1 MNKTLLP
8 LLCFLFS
15 VTIYSQ
21 IEKYPVFKACDTV
34 SVTQMQSCFNSEFKN
49 AVITEFKTPKNV
61 LQDNYR
67 GTVNT
72 VFLVTTSGEVKLI
85 YVNSPY
91 KELKTEIERVV
102 LTLPKIEP
110 AKYNNRT
117 VEMQFILP
125 LKIPLEENVIENFSI
140 EENSKVEIVE
150 NDVMLLEV
158 HKTKKDSTLVN
169 QKKALFPEHKSEL
182 NVPFVHATYN
192 EFDQYLGQGENTH
205 TSMKPYVY
213 SDVMPYLNLD
223 VQKTKLLH
231 ERKTWF
237 GRKLWNEHLV
247 NVQGE
252 DFWLTLD
259 LPLDL
264 QLGRDSEGITTF
276 NNTRALQINGGIGG
290 KFNFSTTFYESQ
302 GRFSKYFNE
311 YAELLKP
318 DGGNPA
324 LIPGRGIAKGY
335 KSDAYD
341 YPVAEAYL
349 SYAPNKHFS
358 FQFGNGKNFIGDGYR
373 SLLLSDVASPL
384 PYFKINTSFWKI
396 KYTNLWMWGQD
407 VRPELTVDG
416 AYKQK
421 FMSLHYLSWNI
432 TKRFNLGLYETVIW
446 DDTNGRGFDVN
457 YLNPIIFYTAV
468 EFATGSRAGNVLL
481 GMNLKY
487 KFNAISLYGQLILD
501 EFRGSEITS
510 NSGWWAN
517 KFGYQL
523 GAKFFNAFNVDN
535 LYFQAEFN
543 SVRPYTYSH
552 DELNYNFGHNN
563 QPMAHLWGAN
573 FREFIGIGR
582 YSFDRW
588 FFDAKAVVGKKG
600 FDFNTTSDSYSYG
613 GDVFRDN
620 DDRASDYGNSIG
632 QGNTANVFI
641 GDLQAGYLINP
652 ATNLKLYGR
661 VAYRS
666 FQPTTNTTNVY
677 SSNST
682 WFSIGLKAELF
693 NWYFDF

>member
-1 MNKTLLP
+1 MNKTILALIC
-8 LLCFLFS
+8 LLFS
-15 VTIYSQ
+15 LTVYSQ
-21 IEKYPVFKACDTV
+21 IEKYPVFKACDSV
-34 SVTQMQSCFNSEFKN
+34 SIDQLPACFKN
-49 AVITEFKTPKNV
+49 EVKSAVINEFNTPDIV
-61 LQDNYR
+61 LQEKYR
-67 GTVNT
+67 GTVNI
-72 VFLVTTSGEVKLI
+72 VFLVTVSGAFKTI
-85 YVNSPY
+85 YINSPY
-91 KELKTEIERVV
+91 KELKAEIERVFSI
-102 LTLPKIEP
+102 LPKIIP
-110 AKYNNRT
+110 AKYNNRA

-125 LKIPLEENVIENFSI
+125 LKLPLEENSI
-140 EENSKVEIVE
+140 EEIPIAENTKVE
-150 NDVMLLEV
+150 NDVMLLEL
-158 HKTKKDSTLVN
+158 HQTKKEATIN
-169 QKKALFPEHKSEL
+169 QKKSLFPEHKSEL
-182 NVPFVHATYN
+182 NVPFVHSAYN
-192 EFDQYLGQGENTH
+192 EYDEYLNQGENTH
-205 TSMKPYVY
+205 TSMKPYMY
-213 SDVMPYLNLD
+213 SDVMPYLDLD
-223 VQKTKLLH
+223 VQKTKLLL
-231 ERKTWF
+231 ERKTWV

-247 NVQGE
+247 NVQGD
-252 DFWLTLD
+252 DFWFTLD

-264 QLGRDSEGITTF
+264 QIGKDSDGVNTF
-276 NNTRALQINGGIGG
+276 NNTRALQINGGIGK

-302 GRFSKYFNE
+302 GRFSQYFNE
-311 YAELLKP
+311 YAEFMKP

-324 LIPGRGIAKGY
+324 LIPGRGIAKEY

-349 SYAPNKHFS
+349 SYSPNKHFS

-384 PYFKINTSFWKI
+384 PYVKINTSFWKI

-407 VRPELTVDG
+407 VSPELTVDG

-421 FMSLHYLSWNI
+421 FISLHYLSWNI
-432 TKRFNLGLYETVIW
+432 TKKFNIGLYESVIW
-446 DDTNGRGFDVN
+446 DDSNGRGFDVN
-457 YLNPIIFYTAV
+457 YINPIIFYTAV

-487 KFNAISLYGQLILD
+487 KFNNVSLYGQLILD
-501 EFRGSEITS
+501 EFRGSEIAS
-510 NSGWWAN
+510 SDGWWAN

-523 GAKFFNAFNVDN
+523 GAKFFNAFNVDK

-543 SVRPYTYSH
+543 AVRPYTYSH

-573 FREFIGIGR
+573 FREFVGIGR

-588 FFDAKAVVGKKG
+588 FFDAKVVVGKKG
-600 FDFNTTSDSYSYG
+600 FDYNTTSDSYSYG
-613 GDVFRDN
+613 GNIFKDN

-641 GDLQAGYLINP
+641 GDIQAGYLVNP

-666 FQPTTNTTNVY
+666 FQPTTNTANIY
-677 SSNST
+677 NSNST
-682 WFSIGLKAELF
+682 WFSVGLKAELF

>member
-1 MNKTLLP
+1 MH
-8 LLCFLFS
+8 S
-15 VTIYSQ
+15 
-21 IEKYPVFKACDTV
+21 
-34 SVTQMQSCFNSEFKN
+34 
-49 AVITEFKTPKNV
+49 
-61 LQDNYR
+61 
-67 GTVNT
+67 
-72 VFLVTTSGEVKLI
+72 
-85 YVNSPY
+85 
-91 KELKTEIERVV
+91 
-102 LTLPKIEP
+102 
-110 AKYNNRT
+110 
-117 VEMQFILP
+117 
-125 LKIPLEENVIENFSI
+125 
-140 EENSKVEIVE
+140 
-150 NDVMLLEV
+150 
-158 HKTKKDSTLVN
+158 
-169 QKKALFPEHKSEL
+169 
-182 NVPFVHATYN
+182 TYN
-192 EFDQYLGQGENTH
+192 EFDQYLNQGENTH
-205 TSMKPYVY
+205 TSMKPYQY
-213 SDVMPYLNLD
+213 SDVMPYLDLD
-223 VQKTKLLH
+223 VQKTKLLQN
-231 ERKTWF
+231 RKTWF

-247 NVQGE
+247 NVQGK
-252 DFWLTLD
+252 DFWFTLD

-264 QLGRDSEGITTF
+264 QLGRDSEGVTTF
-276 NNTRALQINGGIGG
+276 NNTRALQINGGIG
-290 KFNFSTTFYESQ
+290 KNFNFTTTFYESQ
-302 GRFSKYFNE
+302 GRFAQYFNE
-311 YAELLKP
+311 YAEFIKP

-349 SYAPNKHFS
+349 SYSPNKHFS

-384 PYFKINTSFWKI
+384 PFFKINTNFWKI
-396 KYTNLWMWGQD
+396 KYTNIWMWGQD

-421 FMSLHYLSWNI
+421 FMSLHYLSWNV
-432 TKRFNLGLYETVIW
+432 TKKFNLGLFETVIW

-468 EFATGSRAGNVLL
+468 EFSTGSRAGNVLL

-487 KFNAISLYGQLILD
+487 KFENFSLYGQLVLD
-501 EFRGSEITS
+501 ELRTSEITS
-510 NSGWWAN
+510 SSGWWAN

-523 GAKFFNAFNVDN
+523 GVKYFNAFNVDK
-535 LYFQAEFN
+535 LYLQAEFN

-563 QPMAHLWGAN
+563 QPMAHLWGSN
-573 FREFIGIGR
+573 FREFVAIGR

-588 FFDAKAVVGKKG
+588 FFDAKAVIGTKG
-600 FDFNTTSDSYSYG
+600 FDYDTADDSYSYG
-613 GDVFRDN
+613 GNIFKDN

-666 FQPTTNTTNVY
+666 FQPTTNTANIY
-677 SSNST
+677 NSNST